1 MVTMGRA
8 VAQVAAVFMARAAGQ
23 ILISKIP
30 RATKVDITNN
40 LARAV
45 SNSSKVDTR
54 AMQSSWTVGNI
65 MCLPPVYVNET
76 RSFIRGL

>member
-8 VAQVAAVFMARAAGQ
+8 AAQVAAAFMAWVAGQ
-23 ILISKIP
+23 IPISKVP

-45 SNSSKVDTR
+45 SSSSKVDTR
-54 AMQSSWTVGNI
+54 AIQSS
-65 MCLPPVYVNET
+65 
-76 RSFIRGL
+76 

>member
-1 MVTMGRA
+1 METIGRA
-8 VAQVAAVFMARAAGQ
+8 AAQVAAVFMAWAAGQ
-23 ILISKIP
+23 IPISKVP

-54 AMQSSWTVGNI
+54 AIQSS
-65 MCLPPVYVNET
+65 
-76 RSFIRGL
+76 